1 LPAGR
6 HGPDAVRTGL
16 ALPASG
22 EASLIATLETPLMVF
37 WIWVAFA
44 EVHTTRTLIGGAL
57 VIGAV
62 VADILADN
70 RARMRV
76 TSPSSPSST
85 AG

>member
-1 LPAGR
+1 
-6 HGPDAVRTGL
+6 
-16 ALPASG
+16 
-22 EASLIATLETPLMVF
+22 MVF

-44 EVHTTRTLIGGAL
+44 EMPAPRALVGGAL

-62 VADILADN
+62 VADILGAN
-70 RARMRV
+70 RERARSRLRV